1 LTAVTE
7 ESDKPAT
14 LPRLEFGP
22 AMRSLRPQQQRAI
35 LSLFQ
40 TEGNRTQA
48 MKLAGYGKTS
58 HKSVKSHASAFFRNE
73 RVRAAVRE
81 VAEHEIAVCEPELL
95 ALTWSIAR
103 DAGVAP
109 RDRLRALSMVWD
121 RANPVLNKHEIKV
134 GVHLSADQIDTQ
146 HYRAL
151 KQLNAPEKAFLDRF
165 GVNGLPRVRALV
177 EAEELKQKRQD
188 AVDGVIEGEYEETTN
203 D

>member
-1 LTAVTE
+1 
-7 ESDKPAT
+7 
-14 LPRLEFGP
+14 
-22 AMRSLRPQQQRAI
+22 
-35 LSLFQ
+35 
-40 TEGNRTQA
+40 
-48 MKLAGYGKTS
+48 
-58 HKSVKSHASAFFRNE
+58 
-73 RVRAAVRE
+73 
-81 VAEHEIAVCEPELL
+81 
-95 ALTWSIAR
+95 
-103 DAGVAP
+103 VAP

>member
-58 HKSVKSHASAFFRNE
+58 HKSVESHASAFSAMSVFVPLF
-73 RVRAAVRE
+73 VRL
-81 VAEHEIAVCEPELL
+81 P
-95 ALTWSIAR
+95 SM
-103 DAGVAP
+103 
-109 RDRLRALSMVWD
+109 RLR
-121 RANPVLNKHEIKV
+121 
-134 GVHLSADQIDTQ
+134 SASQNFW
-146 HYRAL
+146 R
-151 KQLNAPEKAFLDRF
+151 
-165 GVNGLPRVRALV
+165 
-177 EAEELKQKRQD
+177 
-188 AVDGVIEGEYEETTN
+188 
-203 D
+203 